1 MAGTES
7 LWAYSLQSMSFC
19 CQLALSWGSSC
30 QTGQQRSV
38 RRSLGSTVRNRA
50 SFWRPS
56 QFQGDL
62 LCTQLGS
69 LGERPRGSRR
79 PKCRRLVAERRLDS
93 QVVREEASKR
103 AAEKERLGPSQSA
116 RTGRGRFPAGGD
128 TRKTRKGPDVGSV
141 SRIWV
146 REGVTPPVKRNSRD
160 VDSAAPA
167 LTQRRDLFAER
178 YGPLSPGIDAHVSKA
193 VEIMRTA
200 GSEPAVVQMLESLAE
215 TSRGLVVTLF
225 STLVKEKRVEDCL
238 QV

>member
-1 MAGTES
+1 M
-7 LWAYSLQSMSFC
+7 
-19 CQLALSWGSSC
+19 
-30 QTGQQRSV
+30 
-38 RRSLGSTVRNRA
+38 
-50 SFWRPS
+50 
-56 QFQGDL
+56 
-62 LCTQLGS
+62 
-69 LGERPRGSRR
+69 
-79 PKCRRLVAERRLDS
+79 
-93 QVVREEASKR
+93 
-103 AAEKERLGPSQSA
+103 
-116 RTGRGRFPAGGD
+116 
-128 TRKTRKGPDVGSV
+128 
-141 SRIWV
+141 
-146 REGVTPPVKRNSRD
+146 TPPVKRNSRD